1 LKQSYLR
8 IAIAFSSFALIG
20 ANSGA
25 AGVVLPGLSRYYQ
38 VDKSV
43 VGLLF
48 LASSTGYFLSAFSS
62 SLLLEKLGPRKFL
75 LMGTLTFLLG
85 TLTIGLK
92 PPFVAVLTT
101 RLFLGFGIAIIET
114 GLNAYVVAL
123 PRSTSLLNSLHAFYG
138 AGALLGPVIAAT
150 ILTLNCGWN
159 SVYLIWT
166 LLSFPLLLGFAIVFS
181 HQLPAASTRKEEE
194 ATTGNVLTAALR
206 LPMVWWASLFLLL
219 YVGIE
224 VSLGTW
230 GYSFLVEGRHQQAWL
245 SSLTVSGYWLGLT
258 LGRFTLSNFAERLG
272 IGNVGL
278 IYSCMAGIVIGVLII
293 WLFPFEV
300 AASVGFC
307 FIGYSLGPIY
317 PTMVALMPDL
327 VASRLVSSAISF
339 LVSMSIL
346 GIAIFPWL
354 AGILAQSISTWS
366 LLPYTIVL
374 TFSMLVSWW
383 IMFRSST
390 KPPPVV
396 KDLIATRRLRSSI
409 KSISRKNLSAP

>member
-150 ILTLNCGWN
+150 ILTLNWGWN

-206 LPMVWWASLFLLL
+206 LPVVWWASLFLLL

-224 VSLGTW
+224 VSLGNW
-230 GYSFLVEGRHQQAWL
+230 SYSFLVEGRHQQALL

-258 LGRFTLSNFAERLG
+258 LGRFTLSKFAERLG

-278 IYSCMAGIVIGVLII
+278 IYSCMAGIVISVLII
-293 WLFPFEV
+293 WLFPFEI
-300 AASVGFC
+300 AAAVGFC

-317 PTMVALMPDL
+317 PTTVALMPDL
-327 VASRLVSSAISF
+327 VSSRLVPSAIGF

-346 GIAIFPWL
+346 GIAVFPWL

-374 TFSMLVSWW
+374 TASMLVFWW
-383 IMFRSST
+383 IIFRGST
-390 KPPPVV
+390 KP
-396 KDLIATRRLRSSI
+396 RL
-409 KSISRKNLSAP
+409 AEE

>member
-1 LKQSYLR
+1 MILKQSYLR
-8 IAIAFSSFALIG
+8 MGIAFFGFALIG
-20 ANSGA
+20 ANGGA
-25 AGVVLPGLSRYYQ
+25 AGVVLPSLSSYYQ

-62 SLLLEKLGPRKFL
+62 SLLLEKLGPRRFL
-75 LMGTLTFLLG
+75 MMGALTFLLG

-92 PPFVAVLTT
+92 PPFVTILAT

-123 PRSTSLLNSLHAFYG
+123 PRNTSLLNSLHAFYG
-138 AGALLGPVIAAT
+138 AGALFGPVVAAA
-150 ILTLNCGWN
+150 ILAMNWGWN
-159 SVYLIWT
+159 SVYLTWT
-166 LLSFPLLLGFAIVFS
+166 LLSLPLLLGFAIAFS
-181 HQLPAASTRKEEE
+181 HQLPAASTHKEEE
-194 ATTGNVLTAALR
+194 AATGNVLTAALR
-206 LPMVWWASLFLLL
+206 LPVVWWASLFLLL

-224 VSLGTW
+224 VSLGNW
-230 GYSFLVEGRHQQAWL
+230 SYSFLVEGRHQQVLL

-258 LGRFTLSNFAERLG
+258 LGRFTLSNIAERLG

-300 AASVGFC
+300 AAAIGFC

-317 PTMVALMPDL
+317 PTTVALMPDL
-327 VASRLVSSAISF
+327 VPSRLVSSAIGF

-346 GIAIFPWL
+346 GIAVFPWL
-354 AGILAQSISTWS
+354 AGILAQSIGIWS
-366 LLPYTIVL
+366 LLPFTIVL
-374 TFSMLVSWW
+374 TASMLLFWW
-383 IMFRSST
+383 IIFRGST
-390 KPPPVV
+390 KP
-396 KDLIATRRLRSSI
+396 RL
-409 KSISRKNLSAP
+409 AQE

>member
-1 LKQSYLR
+1 MG
-8 IAIAFSSFALIG
+8 IAFFGFALIG
-20 ANSGA
+20 ANGGA
-25 AGVVLPGLSRYYQ
+25 AGVVLPSLSSYYQ

-62 SLLLEKLGPRKFL
+62 SLLLEKLGPRRFL
-75 LMGTLTFLLG
+75 MMGAITFLLG

-92 PPFVAVLTT
+92 PPFVAILAT

-123 PRSTSLLNSLHAFYG
+123 PRNTSLLNSLHAFYG
-138 AGALLGPVIAAT
+138 AGALFGPVVAAA
-150 ILTLNCGWN
+150 ILAMNLGWN
-159 SVYLIWT
+159 SVYLTWT
-166 LLSFPLLLGFAIVFS
+166 LLSLPLLLGFAIVFN
-181 HQLPAASTRKEEE
+181 HQLPVASTRKEEE
-194 ATTGNVLTAALR
+194 TATGNVLTAALR
-206 LPMVWWASLFLLL
+206 LPVVWWASLFLLL

-224 VSLGTW
+224 VSLGNW
-230 GYSFLVEGRHQQAWL
+230 SYSFLVEGRHQKVLL

-258 LGRFTLSNFAERLG
+258 LGRFTLSNIAERLG

-300 AASVGFC
+300 AAAIGFC

-317 PTMVALMPDL
+317 PTTVALMPDL
-327 VASRLVSSAISF
+327 VPSRLVSSAIGF

-346 GIAIFPWL
+346 GIAVFPWL
-354 AGILAQSISTWS
+354 AGILAQSIGIWS
-366 LLPYTIVL
+366 LLPFTIVL
-374 TFSMLVSWW
+374 TVSMLLFWW
-383 IMFRSST
+383 IIFRGST
-390 KPPPVV
+390 KP
-396 KDLIATRRLRSSI
+396 RLVQE
-409 KSISRKNLSAP
+409 

>member
-1 LKQSYLR
+1 MKQSYLR
-8 IAIAFSSFALIG
+8 MAIAFFGFALIG

-25 AGVVLPGLSRYYQ
+25 AGVVLPGLSSYYQ

-62 SLLLEKLGPRKFL
+62 SLLLEKLGPRRFL

-92 PPFVAVLTT
+92 PPFVAVLAT

-123 PRSTSLLNSLHAFYG
+123 PRNTSLLNSLHAFYG
-138 AGALLGPVIAAT
+138 AGALFGPVVAAT
-150 ILTLNCGWN
+150 ILALNWGWN
-159 SVYLIWT
+159 SVYLTWT
-166 LLSFPLLLGFAIVFS
+166 LLSLPLLLGFAIVFS
-181 HQLPAASTRKEEE
+181 HQPPAASTRKEEA
-194 ATTGNVLTAALR
+194 ATTGNILTAALR
-206 LPMVWWASLFLLL
+206 LPVVWWASLFLLL

-224 VSLGTW
+224 VSLGNW
-230 GYSFLVEGRHQQAWL
+230 SYSFLVEGRHQQVLL

-258 LGRFTLSNFAERLG
+258 LGRFTLSNIAERLG

-293 WLFPFEV
+293 WLFPFEI
-300 AASVGFC
+300 ADAVGFC

-317 PTMVALMPDL
+317 PTTVALMPNL
-327 VASRLVSSAISF
+327 VSSRLVSSAIGF

-346 GIAIFPWL
+346 GIAVFPWL
-354 AGILAQSISTWS
+354 AGILAQSVGIWS

-374 TFSMLVSWW
+374 TAAMLVFWW
-383 IMFRSST
+383 IIFARPDNWFGL
-390 KPPPVV
+390 KH
-396 KDLIATRRLRSSI
+396 A
-409 KSISRKNLSAP
+409 